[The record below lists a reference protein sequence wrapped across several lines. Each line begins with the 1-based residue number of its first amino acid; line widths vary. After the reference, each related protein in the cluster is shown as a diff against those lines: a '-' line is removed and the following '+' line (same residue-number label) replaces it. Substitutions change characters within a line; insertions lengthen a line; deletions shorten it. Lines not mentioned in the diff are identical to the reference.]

1 MQYFDLTTAR
11 DEIPWL
17 RERLDELR
25 LIYRELGS
33 REVWVPKEQ
42 NDVLYARGEAILEEI
57 GRKGIIVRDIEA
69 GLVDFPAVINDM
81 PAYLCWLEN
90 EEDIK
95 YWHYVD
101 EGFAGGARGSRERR
115 GSWRPGNLH
124 GWIGGTTWNP
134 GGSFTVGAVLQRLSN
149 GLLSTTRYRCSKG
162 LSGGWP

>member
-101 EGFAGGARGSRERR
+101 EGFAGRKRITGEERI
-115 GSWRPGNLH
+115 LE
-124 GWIGGTTWNP
+124 
-134 GGSFTVGAVLQRLSN
+134 
-149 GLLSTTRYRCSKG
+149 TR
-162 LSGGWP
+162 